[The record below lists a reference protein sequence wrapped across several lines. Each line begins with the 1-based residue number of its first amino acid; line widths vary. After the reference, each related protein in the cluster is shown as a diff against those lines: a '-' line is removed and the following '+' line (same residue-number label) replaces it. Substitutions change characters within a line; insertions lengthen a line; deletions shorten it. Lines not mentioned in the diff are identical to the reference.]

1 MSESVTI
8 DGRAHSSALASHIE
22 GLVRSKRA
30 FGYDYSGVAY
40 HLWRLDG
47 FCVESGFD
55 GDAVT
60 APLAAAWAEAVPG
73 EGGSSK
79 VSRVSALR
87 QLALH
92 ERAMGLDAYVPGSL
106 PSTGRPA
113 VYLPTRGETAALF
126 DAIDSYAGR
135 RPWWISRGYGV
146 AFRLMRLCGLRIS
159 ECADMPVG
167 CVDAGAGTLRVLAS
181 KGDKDRLV
189 YMSDPLAEMVGR
201 WLAELR
207 EGIGADVRWL
217 FPGAKPEKHINK
229 STFDSAFK
237 RLWSEATKGSAPGR
251 SKAPTPHSLRHAF
264 VTDRLTLW
272 ARRGVNIDQMM
283 PYLTRYLGHV
293 GTDESLYYYHL
304 AEEALDAVRGSGDNI
319 PEAVPYG

>member
-1 MSESVTI
+1 MSDVTI
-8 DGRAHSSALASHIE
+8 DGRAYGSALAPHIE

-30 FGYDYSGVAY
+30 FGYDYSQVSY
-40 HLWRLDG
+40 QLWRLDG
-47 FCVESGFD
+47 FCVSSGHD
-55 GDAVT
+55 EAVVT
-60 APLAAAWAEAVPG
+60 ASLAADWAEAVPG

-92 ERAMGLDAYVPGSL
+92 ERSMGLDAHVPASL
-106 PSTGRPA
+106 PSVGRPA
-113 VYLPTRGETAALF
+113 VYLPTREETRALF

-135 RPWWISRGYGV
+135 SPWWISRGYGV

-159 ECADMPVG
+159 ECAGMGLDGFDP
-167 CVDAGAGTLRVLAS
+167 GARSLRVIGS

-189 YMSDPLAEMVGR
+189 YMSDEVSGMVGR
-201 WLAELR
+201 WASELR
-207 EGIGADVRWL
+207 RGLGGDARWL
-217 FPGAKPEKHINK
+217 FPGARPRKHINK
-229 STFDSAFK
+229 TTFDSAFA
-237 RLWSEATKGSAPGR
+237 RFWGEATGGR
-251 SKAPTPHSLRHAF
+251 HAGKAPTPHSLRHAF

-272 ARRGVNIDQMM
+272 VRQGVDLDQMM

-304 AEEALDAVRGSGDNI
+304 VEQAMDAVRGSGDNI
-319 PEAVPYG
+319 PEAVPYE